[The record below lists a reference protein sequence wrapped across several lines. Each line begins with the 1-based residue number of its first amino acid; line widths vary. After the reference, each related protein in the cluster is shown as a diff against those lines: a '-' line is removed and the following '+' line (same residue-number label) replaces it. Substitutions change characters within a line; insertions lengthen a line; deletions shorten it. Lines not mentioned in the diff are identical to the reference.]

1 MKKILTIFIGL
12 VLLGGC
18 TKTIEVE
25 KIVEVPQKSRFKGDY
40 PTLEIRNM
48 WTSCFQGQQMVRVP
62 PPIAITI
69 CDCLTDTT
77 REDYTYTF
85 LHNEQQDQLKARR
98 SGDNETDSRISKRRQ
113 DYWAKVNIQ
122 CTQKIQGGQ
131 VPPTNLPKGATL

>member
-25 KIVEVPQKSRFKGDY
+25 KIAKKSKFQGDY

-48 WTSCFQGQQMVRVP
+48 WTSCFQGQQMSRVP
-62 PPIAITI
+62 PAPAVTI
-69 CDCLTDTT
+69 CDCLVDIT
-77 REDYTYTF
+77 RGDFTYEF
-85 LHNEQQDQLKARR
+85 LHNEQQNQFKARR
-98 SGDNETDSRISKRRQ
+98 QGDTKTDLAISKRRQ

-122 CTQKIQGGQ
+122 CTQKIQNTLQ
-131 VPPTNLPKGATL
+131 HTPKQQGAML

>member
-48 WTSCFQGQQMVRVP
+48 WTSCFQGQQIVRVP

-77 REDYTYTF
+77 RQDYDYTF
-85 LHNEQQDQLKARR
+85 LYNEQQDQLKARR
-98 SGDNETDSRISKRRQ
+98 SGDNETDAKISKRRQ

>member
-1 MKKILTIFIGL
+1 MKKILTFFIGL

-62 PPIAITI
+62 PPIAIAI
-69 CDCLTDTT
+69 CDCLTDIT
-77 REDYTYTF
+77 REENEYTF
-85 LHNEQQDQLKARR
+85 LDNEKKDQLKARR
-98 SGDNETDSRISKRRQ
+98 EGDTEKDAAISKRRQ
-113 DYWAKVNIQ
+113 DYWAKVNVQ
-122 CTQKIQGGQ
+122 CTQKMQGGQ
-131 VPPTNLPKGATL
+131 VPPTDLPKGATL

>member
-1 MKKILTIFIGL
+1 MKKIWTFFIAL

-62 PPIAITI
+62 PPIAIAV
-69 CDCLTDTT
+69 CDCLTDIT
-77 REDYTYTF
+77 REENEYTF
-85 LHNEQQDQLKARR
+85 LDNEKKDQLKARR
-98 SGDNETDSRISKRRQ
+98 EGDTEKDAAISKRRQ
-113 DYWAKVNIQ
+113 DYWAKVNVQ
-122 CTQKIQGGQ
+122 CTQKMQGGQ

>member
-1 MKKILTIFIGL
+1 MKKILTFFIGL

-69 CDCLTDTT
+69 CDCLVDTT
-77 REDYTYTF
+77 RQDYDYTF
-85 LHNEQQDQLKARR
+85 LYNEQQTQLKARR
-98 SGDNETDSRISKRRQ
+98 EGDTEKDEKISKRRQ
-113 DYWAKVNIQ
+113 DYWAKVNVQ
-122 CTQKIQGGQ
+122 CTQRIQGGQ
-131 VPPTNLPKGATL
+131 VSPENLPKGATL

>member
-1 MKKILTIFIGL
+1 MKKILTFFIGL

-48 WTSCFQGQQMVRVP
+48 WTSGFKGQQIVRVP

>member
-1 MKKILTIFIGL
+1 MKKILTFFIGL

-62 PPIAITI
+62 PPIGITI
-69 CDCLTDTT
+69 CDCLVDTT
-77 REDYTYTF
+77 RQDYDYTF
-85 LHNEQQDQLKARR
+85 LYNEQQTQLKARR
-98 SGDNETDSRISKRRQ
+98 EGDTEKDEKISKRRQ

-122 CTQKIQGGQ
+122 CTQMIQGGQ
-131 VPPTNLPKGATL
+131 VSPENLPKGATL

>member
-1 MKKILTIFIGL
+1 MKKILTFFIGL

-48 WTSCFQGQQMVRVP
+48 WQSCFSGQQIVRIP

-69 CDCLTDTT
+69 CDCLVDTT
-77 REDYTYTF
+77 RQDYDYTF
-85 LHNEQQDQLKARR
+85 LYNEQQSQLKARR
-98 SGDNETDSRISKRRQ
+98 EGDTEKDAKISKRRQ
-113 DYWAKVNIQ
+113 DYWAKVNVQ
-122 CTQKIQGGQ
+122 CTQMIQGGQ
-131 VPPTNLPKGATL
+131 VSPENLPKGATL

>member
-62 PPIAITI
+62 PPIGITI
-69 CDCLTDTT
+69 CDCLVDTT
-77 REDYTYTF
+77 RQDWDYTF
-85 LHNEQQDQLKARR
+85 LYNEQQTQLKARR
-98 SGDNETDSRISKRRQ
+98 EGDTEKDEKISKRRQ

-122 CTQKIQGGQ
+122 CTQMIQGGQ
-131 VPPTNLPKGATL
+131 VSPENLPKGATL

>member
-48 WTSCFQGQQMVRVP
+48 WTSCFQGQQVVRVP
-62 PPIAITI
+62 PPIAIAI
-69 CDCLTDTT
+69 CDCLTDIT
-77 REDYTYTF
+77 REDYDYTF
-85 LHNEQQDQLKARR
+85 LDNEKQDQLKARR
-98 SGDNETDSRISKRRQ
+98 EGDTEKDAAISKRRQ

-122 CTQKIQGGQ
+122 CTQKMQGGQ
-131 VPPTNLPKGATL
+131 VSPENLPKGATL

>member
-62 PPIAITI
+62 PPIGITI
-69 CDCLTDTT
+69 CDCLVDTT
-77 REDYTYTF
+77 RQDYDYTF
-85 LHNEQQDQLKARR
+85 LYNEQQTQLKARR
-98 SGDNETDSRISKRRQ
+98 EGDSEKDEKISKRRQ

-122 CTQKIQGGQ
+122 CTQMIQGGQ
-131 VPPTNLPKGATL
+131 VSPENLPKGATL

>member
-62 PPIAITI
+62 PPIGITI
-69 CDCLTDTT
+69 CDCLVDTT
-77 REDYTYTF
+77 RQDYDYTF
-85 LHNEQQDQLKARR
+85 LYNEQQTQLKARR
-98 SGDNETDSRISKRRQ
+98 EGDTEKDEKISKRRQ

-122 CTQKIQGGQ
+122 CTQMIQGGQ
-131 VPPTNLPKGATL
+131 VSPENLPKGATL

>member
-1 MKKILTIFIGL
+1 MKKILTFFIGL

-48 WTSCFQGQQMVRVP
+48 WQSCFQGQQIVRVP

-69 CDCLTDTT
+69 CDCLTDIT
-77 REDYTYTF
+77 REENEYTF
-85 LHNEQQDQLKARR
+85 LDNEKKDQLKARR
-98 SGDNETDSRISKRRQ
+98 EGDTEKDAAISKRRQ
-113 DYWAKVNIQ
+113 DYWAKVNVQ
-122 CTQKIQGGQ
+122 CTQKMQGGQ